1 MVTQGR
7 ADSMPLENSE
17 DEVLQ
22 GKGRDRSQDRSV
34 EKRIETQPVAASWG
48 IIAIAAIVPIGLGG
62 AATATTYLTNNEN
75 ISMTAW
81 IAVAVVGT
89 ATMISASIASMHRQK
104 FVDRDIQGER
114 SVYRR
119 PGKTRPSDSGLHS

>member
-1 MVTQGR
+1 MITQGR
-7 ADSMPLENSE
+7 ADSMPLESSE
-17 DEVLQ
+17 DEALQ

-104 FVDRDIQGER
+104 FVDRDIHGER
-114 SVYRR
+114 SVYR
-119 PGKTRPSDSGLHS
+119 